1 MKKPTEQSL
10 TKLADAAF
18 RQAALTVIKCAEES
32 GTPIIVW
39 KNGSVVKLEPRKTRS
54 PAKSRSRRTG
64 PKSRK

>member
-32 GTPIIVW
+32 GTPISTVRLIVLA
-39 KNGSVVKLEPRKTRS
+39 GS
-54 PAKSRSRRTG
+54 
-64 PKSRK
+64 